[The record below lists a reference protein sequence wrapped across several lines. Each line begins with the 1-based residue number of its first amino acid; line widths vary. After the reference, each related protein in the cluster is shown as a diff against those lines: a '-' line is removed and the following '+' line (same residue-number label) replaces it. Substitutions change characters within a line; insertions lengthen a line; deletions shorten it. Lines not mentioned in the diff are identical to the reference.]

1 MEAIADN
8 VCDQK
13 DDCLD
18 HSDEL
23 GESCK
28 KIWLGKNYN
37 KNYPPVPKF
46 QTFSTNHYLSIK
58 TSIKILDIISVS
70 QDPGKINFFMKLKFK
85 WFDGNLKFKFLKDDD
100 RRNPINATTEKT
112 IWTPQIGFSYLYDD
126 EKITFRSL
134 VMEKQNKPEISENID
149 ELYNWKFYD
158 GTQNS
163 LKLEIFYM
171 MGFLCHFKILSYEYP
186 FGQDECTL
194 DIYFKNNDNL
204 LVTFHVHKL
213 GKK

>member
-1 MEAIADN
+1 MEAIAEN

-37 KNYPPVPKF
+37 KNYPPMPKF
-46 QTFSTNHYLSIK
+46 QNSSTDHYLSIN

-70 QDPGKINFFMKLKFK
+70 QDPGKINFFIKLKFK
-85 WFDGNLKFKFLKDDD
+85 WFDGNLKFSFLKDDD

-112 IWTPQIGFSYLYDD
+112 IWTPEIGFQYLHDD

-134 VMEKQNKPEISENID
+134 LMQKLNTQEISENID
-149 ELYNWKFYD
+149 QLYSFRFYD
-158 GTQNS
+158 GRQNS
-163 LKLEIFYM
+163 LKLEIFYKM
-171 MGFLCHFKILSYEYP
+171 SFLCHFKILSYEYP
-186 FGQDECTL
+186 FGQDDCSL
-194 DIYFKNNDNL
+194 DIYFKDNNNL
-204 LVTFHVHKL
+204 LVAFHVYEL
-213 GKK
+213 G